1 MKEKLTSRNFI
12 LGFQHLIAMFGA
24 TVLVPTLTGF
34 NPATALLAAGIG
46 TLLFHFVTK
55 GKVPVFLGSSF
66 SFIAVIVFVRDMPG
80 GSLAHAQGG
89 LFVAGLI
96 YVILSRLIKRIK
108 IETLEKILPAHVIGP
123 MIIIIGLTLVPIA
136 IDNAKGHILLA
147 ALTLIYV
154 LALQVFGKGLLKQM
168 SILIAVLMGYGTA
181 IVIDLLTD
189 SSLVSL
195 KAVSDAS
202 VFAMPEL
209 TLPKF
214 SIDAILVIVPVVLA
228 VFMEHLGD
236 ITTNGAVVKKDFI
249 KDPGLNRT
257 LLGDGLATMF
267 AALIGGP
274 ANTTYG
280 ENTSVLAITKNYN
293 PVNLRIAA
301 CFAILLA
308 LVGKVGAVLQTIPLP
323 VMGGIS
329 IVLFSMISW
338 VGFKTMKD
346 SKEAINIK
354 GVLVIATML
363 VVGLGTSYLSKYAN
377 IDLGIRLSKTVMLSG
392 LSLAAIVGVVLNL
405 VLNLCFKTE
414 TPVEVSHKKAS

>member
-1 MKEKLTSRNFI
+1 MKEKLSTKNFI

-24 TVLVPTLTGF
+24 TVLVPALTGF
-34 NPATALLAAGIG
+34 NPAVALFAAGVG
-46 TLLFHFVTK
+46 TLIFHGVTK

-66 SFIAVIVFVRDMPG
+66 SFIAVISTVRDMEG
-80 GSLAHAQGG
+80 GGLAYAQGG

-96 YVILSRLIKRIK
+96 YVLLSLMMKKISFDTIKK
-108 IETLEKILPAHVIGP
+108 VLPPYVVGP

-136 IDNAKGHILLA
+136 VDNAKTHMLVAG
-147 ALTLIYV
+147 LTLAYV
-154 LALQVFGKGLLKQM
+154 VLIQVFSKGLIKQM
-168 SILIAVLMGYGTA
+168 SILLAVVMGYGTA
-181 IVIDLLTD
+181 VVMDLLTN
-189 SSLVSL
+189 SNLVDF
-195 KAVSDAS
+195 KIVTDAS
-202 VFAMPEL
+202 IAAIPEF

-214 SIDAILVIVPVVLA
+214 SLAAILTIVPVVLA

-236 ITTNGAVVKKDFI
+236 ITTNGAVVKQDFI

-267 AALIGGP
+267 AAMIGGP

-301 CFAILLA
+301 VFAIILA
-308 LVGKVGAVLQTIPLP
+308 LVGKVGAVLQTIPLA

-329 IVLFSMISW
+329 MVLFSMIAW
-338 VGFKTMKD
+338 VGVKTMKD
-346 SKEAINIK
+346 QEVTWNLQSILVM
-354 GVLVIATML
+354 GVML
-363 VVGLGTSYLSKYAN
+363 LTGLGTSYLNKFFE
-377 IDLGIRLSKTVMLSG
+377 IKIGIPVTDNVMITG

-405 VLNLCFKTE
+405 VMNLLLSDKE
-414 TPVEVSHKKAS
+414 ADQVKKAA